1 MSMSLACGEGVLHA
15 SVPGSRQDASPLRYA
30 QYTSACKDTM
40 RFAGQPGA
48 GPGRPAP
55 EGLCSETSRSPCELP
70 AAYSILAPARRP
82 TYNEAARPLAQEGQ
96 EGGQMISTARIDELT
111 RRLVEGGGSD
121 LHLKVD
127 VPPVVRVR
135 GLLSYLEG
143 YEALRKEDTEA
154 ILEDIIPGNV
164 RGEFEREGEADFSYV
179 TPELGRFRVNA
190 FKQRG
195 AVSIAMRYIPFG
207 VPRLEDLNLPDVVR
221 QLAREERGII
231 LVTGTTGS
239 GKSTTLASMLDL
251 VNRSVSKHIVTIED
265 PIEYLHRD
273 DKSIINQREVGTDTS
288 SFARALRRVLRQDP
302 DIILIGEI
310 RDSESAQIALSAA
323 ETGHLVLS
331 TLHTVDA
338 TETVNRMIDLFPPQ
352 DRGQVRIMLA
362 GTLKGILGQRLVR
375 TKDGGRVPAC
385 EVMVTTGRIQDF
397 IVDPAQTAQIQQA
410 IAEGEYYGMQTFD
423 QALLKLV
430 EEGAIEYEEAL
441 RTSSRPQNFKL
452 MVEALGVSAR

>member
-1 MSMSLACGEGVLHA
+1 
-15 SVPGSRQDASPLRYA
+15 
-30 QYTSACKDTM
+30 
-40 RFAGQPGA
+40 
-48 GPGRPAP
+48 
-55 EGLCSETSRSPCELP
+55 
-70 AAYSILAPARRP
+70 
-82 TYNEAARPLAQEGQ
+82 
-96 EGGQMISTARIDELT
+96 MIPTARIDDLA
-111 RRLVEGGGSD
+111 RRVVDLGGSD

-127 VPPVVRVR
+127 VPPVVRVN
-135 GLLSYLEG
+135 GLLSYLDG
-143 YEALRKEDTEA
+143 YEALRKEDAEA
-154 ILEDIIPGNV
+154 ILEDIIPENL
-164 RGEFEREGEADFSYV
+164 RGEFEREGEADFSYEA
-179 TPELGRFRVNA
+179 PELGRFRVNA

-195 AVSIAMRYIPFG
+195 AISIAMRYIPFG
-207 VPRLEDLNLPDVVR
+207 VPRLEDLNLPDVIR

-251 VNRSVSKHIVTIED
+251 VNRSEPKHIVTIED

-273 DKSIINQREVGTDTS
+273 DKSIINQREVGTDTA

-338 TETVNRMIDLFPPQ
+338 TETVNRMIDLFPLHE
-352 DRGQVRIMLA
+352 REQVRIMLA
-362 GTLKGILGQRLVR
+362 GTLKGIIGQRLIR

-385 EVMVTTGRIQDF
+385 EIMVTTGRIQDF
-397 IVDPAQTAQIQQA
+397 IVDPAQTGQIQQA

-430 EEGAIEYEEAL
+430 EEDKVEFAEAL
-441 RTSSRPQNFKL
+441 KVSSSPQNFKL
-452 MVEALGVSAR
+452 MVQALGVSAR